1 MIEYLFDPEISEILA
16 ELESG
21 SKESSYLASKSK
33 ISEDVLKNKLSY
45 LLKYDF
51 VRQTNEDGKIVYT
64 ADAEKLGKVMEN
76 NSNFD
81 TGQQYGNLGRRSLSF
96 KAGNINL
103 KCGNSECDK
112 FLIKGLA
119 NKFQFTD
126 YYVQCI
132 YCRKWNYL
140 PEPLES
146 DLPI

>member
-1 MIEYLFDPEISEILA
+1 MEDKPDNSKMIEYLFDPEISEILA

-51 VRQTNEDGKIVYT
+51 VRQTNENGKIVYT

-81 TGQQYGNLGRRSLSF
+81 T
-96 KAGNINL
+96 AI
-103 KCGNSECDK
+103 D
-112 FLIKGLA
+112 GL
-119 NKFQFTD
+119 TTMD
-126 YYVQCI
+126 S
-132 YCRKWNYL
+132 YL
-140 PEPLES
+140 N
-146 DLPI
+146 